1 MSRDAVSRPAA
12 AVRAHRPVPAPRLA
26 LALRRNRRA
35 LIGTAAVVASIVVW
49 QIVGS
54 QNLISADLISYPT
67 QVLTVGAA
75 MVASG
80 ELGRNALVSLQE
92 FVYGFVPS
100 VVLGIALG
108 LAMGRFR
115 RVRYLLDPLIMAFY
129 TAPRIALIP
138 VLVIWFGVGMESKVA
153 VVFLSGIFPVLVNTM
168 AGVEQIDP
176 LWVRAVRSFGASER
190 QVLTKVVLPGA
201 LPAVMA
207 GVRLG
212 LGRAIIGV
220 IVGEMYVAVAG
231 VGRLVQVYSGAG
243 RAAELV
249 VLVVVIAWFG
259 FLCVTALGWA
269 EGRMAPW
276 RRELEQ
282 D

>member
-1 MSRDAVSRPAA
+1 VSSDAVGGASASVQAPARPASARLSLALQRHRRGVLGTASVAAFLVAWQVVGSRDA
-12 AVRAHRPVPAPRLA
+12 
-26 LALRRNRRA
+26 
-35 LIGTAAVVASIVVW
+35 TT
-49 QIVGS
+49 
-54 QNLISADLISYPT
+54 ADLISYPT
-67 QVLTVGAA
+67 QVVATGAQ
-75 MVASG
+75 MTASG

-92 FVYGFVPS
+92 FVYGFVPA

-115 RVRYLLDPLIMAFY
+115 RVRYLLDPLVMAFY

-138 VLVIWFGVGMESKVA
+138 LLVIWFGVGMESKVA
-153 VVFLSGIFPVLVNTM
+153 VVFLGAIFPVMVNTL

-176 LWVRAVRSFGASER
+176 LWVRAVRSFGAGEW
-190 QVLTKVVLPGA
+190 QVVTKVVLPGA
-201 LPAVMA
+201 VPAVMA

-249 VLVVVIAWFG
+249 VLVVIIAAFG
-259 FLCVTALGWA
+259 FACITGLRLL
-269 EGRMAPW
+269 EERIAPW
-276 RRELEQ
+276 RRELEV
-282 D
+282 

>member
-1 MSRDAVSRPAA
+1 MSSDAVGPAA
-12 AVRAHRPVPAPRLA
+12 AGIQAPARPASARLA
-26 LALRRNRRA
+26 LALRRHRRG
-35 LIGTAAVVASIVVW
+35 LLGTASVVVFLLVW
-49 QIVGS
+49 QLVGS
-54 QNLISADLISYPT
+54 HSAVSADLISYPT
-67 QVLTVGAA
+67 QVLATAA
-75 MVASG
+75 QMTASG
-80 ELGRNALVSLQE
+80 ELGGAALVSLQE
-92 FVYGFVPS
+92 FVYGFVPA

-138 VLVIWFGVGMESKVA
+138 LLVIWFGVGMESKVA
-153 VVFLSGIFPVLVNTM
+153 VVFLGAVFPVLVNTV

-176 LWVRAVRSFGASER
+176 LWVRAVRSFGAGEW
-190 QVLTKVVLPGA
+190 QVVTKVVMPGA

-249 VLVVVIAWFG
+249 VLVVGTAAFG
-259 FLCVTALGWA
+259 FVSITALRLI
-269 EGRMAPW
+269 EERIAPW
-276 RRELEQ
+276 RRELEV
-282 D
+282 

>member
-1 MSRDAVSRPAA
+1 
-12 AVRAHRPVPAPRLA
+12 VRAGRLS
-26 LALRRNRRA
+26 LALRHHRRG
-35 LIGTAAVVASIVVW
+35 LIGTASVIAFLVAW
-49 QIVGS
+49 QIVGA

-67 QVLTVGAA
+67 QVLAVGAS

-80 ELGRNALVSLQE
+80 ELTSNGLVSLQE
-92 FVYGFVPS
+92 FVYGFAPAI
-100 VVLGIALG
+100 VVGIAIG
-108 LAMGRFR
+108 LAMARFR
-115 RVRYLLDPLIMAFY
+115 RVRYLLDPLVMAFY

-153 VVFLSGIFPVLVNTM
+153 VVFLGGIFPVLVNTM
-168 AGVEQIDP
+168 AGVQQVDP
-176 LWVRAVRSFGASER
+176 LWVRAVRSFGANEW
-190 QVLTKVVLPGA
+190 QVVTKVVLPGA

-243 RAAELV
+243 RAAELI
-249 VLVVVIAWFG
+249 VLVTVIAAFG
-259 FLCVTALGWA
+259 FLCIAGIRWL
-269 EGRMAPW
+269 EERMAPW
-276 RRELEQ
+276 RRELEG
-282 D
+282 